1 MHAWHFAF
9 CTMLQEPNLFN
20 LCCIPIEFVEK
31 ESEENIRLLAIWPS
45 LMELLFIFNWIC
57 WKFRDF
63 KVWMQMNLPWKRN
76 YQKQSHF
83 ILDFSQLLI
92 CYLQINPLCQIPFE
106 ASKFHLVA
114 TFLLV
119 TTIGLAHILETWC
132 CWRINHNDINTRKT
146 DGLTGVLKLVNGCQ
160 SNTNKKTN

>member
-106 ASKFHLVA
+106 ASKISFSGNVFIGNNNWLGTHFGNMV
-114 TFLLV
+114 LL
-119 TTIGLAHILETWC
+119 EDKPQWY
-132 CWRINHNDINTRKT
+132 
-146 DGLTGVLKLVNGCQ
+146 
-160 SNTNKKTN
+160 